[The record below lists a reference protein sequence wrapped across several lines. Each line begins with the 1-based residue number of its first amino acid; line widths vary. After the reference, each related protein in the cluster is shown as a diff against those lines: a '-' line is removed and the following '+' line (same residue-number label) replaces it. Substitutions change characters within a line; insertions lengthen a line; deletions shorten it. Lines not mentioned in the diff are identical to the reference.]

1 MIKYCR
7 YIIND
12 VIKFGRV
19 EDNEVFALDRE
30 PWYDGKETGE
40 TISLSKI
47 RILSP
52 SEPRVIIGLGDS
64 YSTAWEGKDPPRS
77 VRWFIKPPGSAASWN
92 DDIILP
98 AVLNEVKV
106 EVELVIV
113 IGSITKNTGEEEAG
127 NSIFGY
133 TIGND
138 IVGTTDSYYRITN
151 EKTGYNEKLLATGL
165 KICDGFAP
173 FGPFIYKNIEWH
185 DKTGKLKIIDKEGN
199 RRILYENSLSGL
211 LYSPAKIVSDLSKVL
226 TLFPGDII
234 MTGTTRSFPAHP
246 GETVEVSIDGMGVL
260 INKITVLE

>member
-12 VIKFGRV
+12 VIKYGRV
-19 EDNEVFALDRE
+19 EDNEIFTLEKE
-30 PWYDGKETGE
+30 PWYNGKETGE
-40 TISLSKI
+40 TISLSKV

-52 SEPRVIIGLGDS
+52 SEPKVIIGLGDS

-92 DDIILP
+92 DDILLP

-113 IGSITKNTGEEEAG
+113 IGSITKNVSEEEAD

-138 IVGTTDSYYRITN
+138 IVGTTDSYYRMTK
-151 EKTGYNEKLLATGL
+151 EKTEYHEKLLATGL

-173 FGPFIYKNIEWH
+173 LGPFVYKDITWH
-185 DKTGKLKIIDKEGN
+185 DKTGKLIIIDKKGN
-199 RRILYENSLSGL
+199 QRIIYENPFAGL

-226 TLFPGDII
+226 TLFPGDVI

-246 GETVEVSIDGMGVL
+246 GETVAVTVDGMGL
-260 INKITVLE
+260 LKNKIKVFE